1 MIRTSSR
8 NITLY
13 PWFRFVHGLVFWQS
27 VWFLYIQA
35 NLSAAEAI
43 LLYAIYDITTTIV
56 EVPSGYMSDRIGR
69 RRTLII
75 AAVAGV
81 LAASFQAYGGSFAI
95 FVAGNICLGVSA
107 AFLSGTDSSLLYESL
122 AETGREAEVERAELV
137 SWRFSFVALALSAVM
152 GGWLWRFDPTLPYIT
167 TALAF
172 VAGLIIALTFT
183 EPKVERR
190 VTNPD
195 IPKFQSLCQ
204 AFSKPVLI
212 WLLALSMLMY
222 LFSHVPFVF
231 GQPFILEAL
240 ARNGLAGDAPL
251 ISGIITALMMM
262 LSVLVSLLALQLRQ
276 RIGLA
281 AILLLAFGIQ
291 IGLIGVLTLSNAT
304 AVIALLVF
312 RMVPNSL
319 SQPFILARIQP
330 LLASDSRATYLSIQS
345 LGGRLVFATTLWISA
360 NATTNVAQMPYTDIQ
375 TILGWYSTAGFLCLS
390 ALAIFARRSK
400 VNYTE

>member
-1 MIRTSSR
+1 MTRTSAR

-56 EVPSGYMSDRIGR
+56 EVPSGYMSDRVGR

-75 AAVAGV
+75 SAIAGA
-81 LAASFQAYGGSFAI
+81 LAASLQAYGGSFAI
-95 FVAGNICLGVSA
+95 FVAGNICLGISA
-107 AFLSGTDSSLLYESL
+107 AFLSGTDSSLLFESL
-122 AETGREAEVERAELV
+122 SETGREAEVEQAELV
-137 SWRFSFVALALSAVM
+137 SWRFGFVALALSAII
-152 GGWLWRFDPTLPYIT
+152 GGWFWRFDPSLPYIT

-172 VAGLIIALTFT
+172 VAALIFALMFK
-183 EPKVERR
+183 EPKVKQF
-190 VTNPD
+190 TPNPD
-195 IPKFQSLCQ
+195 ILRFHSLRQ
-204 AFSKPVLI
+204 AFSRPVLI
-212 WLLALSMLMY
+212 WLFVLSTLMY

-240 ARNGLAGDAPL
+240 ASIGFESNAPL
-251 ISGIITALMMM
+251 ISGFVTASMMV
-262 LSVLVSLLALQLRQ
+262 LSVLVSLVALRLRQ

-291 IGLIGVLTLSNAT
+291 IGLIGILALSNAT
-304 AVIALLVF
+304 IVIALLVF

-319 SQPFILARIQP
+319 SEPFILARIQP

-345 LGGRLVFATTLWISA
+345 LGGRLIFASTLWVSA
-360 NATTNVAQMPYTDIQ
+360 STTTDATQMRYVDMQ
-375 TILGWYSTAGFLCLS
+375 MILGCY
-390 ALAIFARRSK
+390 ALAGLICFVILAISTGRAA
-400 VNYTE
+400 VNEV